1 MMCESEIRSQMVSIS
16 DLTNQPIQLNKLN
29 QPQLEPRRRS
39 PFAEGCFAG
48 GIFGDVLFQLF
59 APQGLKC
66 PAAAIQR
73 VNFCKIGKPA
83 LQITKIYFTAGH
95 TRIFRHLNLLNG
107 PLSTI
112 SLPNHLN
119 DLILNPDKPENA

>member
-1 MMCESEIRSQMVSIS
+1 
-16 DLTNQPIQLNKLN
+16 
-29 QPQLEPRRRS
+29 RRRS

-95 TRIFRHLNLLNG
+95 TCIFRHLN
-107 PLSTI
+107 P
-112 SLPNHLN
+112 
-119 DLILNPDKPENA
+119 NPDKPEIPKNRMPKVHFRHF